1 MPTLK
6 HSISIA
12 YTTRLFSDGLEA
24 IIGHFEDF
32 SITFTSPI
40 GKDLIHQLTNHS
52 FEQILI
58 LQVNCPSTR
67 DLNQIKNLMETYP
80 FLKILL
86 LSLLPRTNIGIE
98 LIESGISGYLLKS
111 CTKEDLLSA
120 LNKITENKP
129 YICSDITH
137 NLFSGKKTDYDK
149 KTYDL
154 TDREKEVLSML
165 VSSHTNKQI
174 ADKLN
179 LSENTVKTHRR
190 NIHSKF
196 GVSNLLGMVRYA
208 CRANLVDFGDDGYC
222 LVCPYVN

>member
-1 MPTLK
+1 MPDQNHK
-6 HSISIA
+6 ISIG

-24 IIGHFEDF
+24 IIERFENF
-32 SITFTSPI
+32 SVVSTSPI
-40 GKDLIHQLTNHS
+40 GKELFSKLTDNS

-58 LQVNCPSTR
+58 LQVNCPSSR
-67 DLNQIKNLMETYP
+67 DLDHIKHVLESYP
-80 FLKILL
+80 HVKILL
-86 LSLLPRTNIGIE
+86 ISLLPRTNIGFK

-111 CTKEDLLSA
+111 CNKEDLSSA
-120 LNKITENKP
+120 LNKIKDNKP
-129 YICSDITH
+129 YICSDITQ
-137 NLFSGKKTDYDK
+137 NLFTGKKKDKDK
-149 KTYDL
+149 KEYDL

-174 ADKLN
+174 ASKLN
-179 LSENTVKTHRR
+179 LSENTIKTHRR

-208 CRANLVDFGDDGYC
+208 CRSNLIDFGDDGYC

>member
-1 MPTLK
+1 MSRQIHK
-6 HSISIA
+6 ISIG

-24 IIGHFEDF
+24 IIDRFENF
-32 SITFTSPI
+32 TVEFTSPI
-40 GKDLIHQLTNHS
+40 GKELFNKLANNS

-67 DLNQIKNLMETYP
+67 DLDQIKKLIESYP
-80 FLKILL
+80 LVKILF
-86 LSLLPRTNIGIE
+86 LSLLPRTNIGCE

-111 CTKEDLLSA
+111 CAKEDLFSA
-120 LNKITENKP
+120 LNKISENKP
-129 YICSDITH
+129 YICSDITQ
-137 NLFSGKKTDYDK
+137 NLFTGKKKDQDK
-149 KTYDL
+149 KEYDL

-174 ADKLN
+174 ASKLN

-190 NIHSKF
+190 NIHTKF

-208 CRANLVDFGDDGYC
+208 CRSNLIDFGDDGYC

>member
-1 MPTLK
+1 MSRQIHK
-6 HSISIA
+6 ISIA
-12 YTTRLFSDGLEA
+12 YTTRLISDGLEA
-24 IIGHFEDF
+24 IIERLENF
-32 SITFTSPI
+32 SVEFTSPI
-40 GKDLIHQLTNHS
+40 GKELFSKLANNS

-67 DLNQIKNLMETYP
+67 DLDQIKKLIESYP
-80 FLKILL
+80 LLKILF
-86 LSLLPRTNIGIE
+86 LSLMPRTNIGFE

-111 CTKEDLLSA
+111 CTKEDLFSA
-120 LNKITENKP
+120 LNKISENKP
-129 YICSDITH
+129 YICSDISK
-137 NLFSGKKTDYDK
+137 NLFTGKKKDHDK
-149 KTYDL
+149 KEYDL

-174 ADKLN
+174 AFKLN

-190 NIHSKF
+190 NIHTKF

-208 CRANLVDFGDDGYC
+208 CRSNLIDFGDDGYC

>member
-1 MPTLK
+1 MPGQK
-6 HSISIA
+6 HKISIG

-24 IIGHFEDF
+24 IIEQFEDF
-32 SITFTSPI
+32 TVEFTSPI
-40 GKDLIHQLTNHS
+40 GNELFNRLTNNS
-52 FEQILI
+52 FELILI
-58 LQVNCPSTR
+58 LQVNCPSSR
-67 DLNQIKNLMETYP
+67 DIGHIKHVIESYP
-80 FLKILL
+80 LVKILL

-111 CTKEDLLSA
+111 CTKEDLSSA
-120 LNKITENKP
+120 LNKITDNKP
-129 YICSDITH
+129 YICSDITQ
-137 NLFSGKKTDYDK
+137 NLFTGKKKDRDK
-149 KTYDL
+149 KAYDL

-174 ADKLN
+174 ASKLN

-208 CRANLVDFGDDGYC
+208 CRSNLIDFGDDGHC

>member
-1 MPTLK
+1 MSRQIHK
-6 HSISIA
+6 ISIG

-24 IIGHFEDF
+24 IIDRFENF
-32 SITFTSPI
+32 TVEFTSPI
-40 GKDLIHQLTNHS
+40 GKELFNKLANNS

-67 DLNQIKNLMETYP
+67 DLDQIKKLIESYP
-80 FLKILL
+80 LVKILF
-86 LSLLPRTNIGIE
+86 LSLLPRTNIGFE
-98 LIESGISGYLLKS
+98 LIESGISGYLLQS
-111 CTKEDLLSA
+111 CAKEDLLSA
-120 LNKITENKP
+120 LNKISENKP
-129 YICSDITH
+129 YICSDITQ
-137 NLFSGKKTDYDK
+137 NLFTGKKKDHDK
-149 KTYDL
+149 KEYDL

-174 ADKLN
+174 ASKLN

-190 NIHSKF
+190 NIHTKF

-208 CRANLVDFGDDGYC
+208 CRSNLIDFGDDGYC